1 MVQCDID
8 LMRVKYDENIEED
21 AYCKNILDFFFWIVF
36 VISSSRI
43 FEDKRVNTV

>member
-21 AYCKNILDFFFWIVF
+21 AYCKNILDFFFGLYLLFHLHGSLKIK
-36 VISSSRI
+36 
-43 FEDKRVNTV
+43 E